1 MNSEPQLLDVVE
13 LVTDMPG
20 EGRLRGEK
28 GTVVECFSD
37 GVYLV
42 EFAWDESDRE
52 HIHEIPAAD
61 LRVVWRLGDAVSK
74 LRSSA

>member
-1 MNSEPQLLDVVE
+1 MNAEPQLLDVVE
-13 LVTDMPG
+13 LVADMPG

-42 EFAWDESDRE
+42 EFEWDESDRE
-52 HIHEIPAAD
+52 HIHEIAAAD
-61 LRVVWRLGDAVSK
+61 LRVVWRVGDAAGQ